1 MEQAT
6 TTVVTLTLTAEQATT
21 VFAALTAAAVQSR
34 KHQLH
39 YLDMHESPKVGPVT
53 RGEAWQ
59 TFKKWERHESECVE
73 VCQYLQ
79 HLGFEP
85 SFSAFNRFH

>member
-6 TTVVTLTLTAEQATT
+6 TTVTLTLTTEQATT

-34 KHQLH
+34 NHQLN
-39 YLDMHESPKVGPVT
+39 YLNIHESPKVGPVS
-53 RGEAWQ
+53 RAEAWQ
-59 TFKKWERHESECVE
+59 TFKKWEKHENECVE
-73 VCQYLQ
+73 VCQHLQ